1 MFPPIVFFAIF
12 FAACGYALWRGGAP
26 ERAVAACFLV
36 AGLAT
41 PLLDLPQVQRFYS
54 VAIGVFA
61 IDLLLLAALLAI
73 ALRAD
78 RFWPMLVASLQAIII
93 IAHLVKFANPEL
105 IRRAYAMMIALWTYP
120 QLLLLVA
127 GTVRHRRRLRRNGT
141 DSSWKGS
148 SAHSTKKRQSAGP
161 MP

>member
-1 MFPPIVFFAIF
+1 MFPPLVFFVVF

-26 ERAVAACFLV
+26 EREVAAAFLV

-54 VAIGVFA
+54 VSVSVFV
-61 IDLLLLAALLAI
+61 IDLLLLVALLAI

-93 IAHLVKFANPEL
+93 VAHLVKFANPEL
-105 IRRAYAMMIALWTYP
+105 IRRAYSMMIAVWSYP
-120 QLLLLVA
+120 QLILLVV
-127 GTVRHRRRLRRNGT
+127 GTVRHRKRLRQNGT
-141 DSSWKGS
+141 DSSCES
-148 SAHSTKKRQSAGP
+148 SSVPSMT
-161 MP
+161 

>member
-1 MFPPIVFFAIF
+1 MFPPAVFFTVF
-12 FAACGYALWRGGAP
+12 FVSCGYALWRGGAP
-26 ERAVAACFLV
+26 ERAVAVSFLV

-54 VAIGVFA
+54 VALGVLA

-78 RFWPMLVASLQAIII
+78 RFWPLLVVSLQAIII
-93 IAHLVKFANPEL
+93 IAHLVKLADPEL

-120 QLLLLVA
+120 QLILLVI

-141 DSSWKGS
+141 DSSWKSS
-148 SAHSTKKRQSAGP
+148 SARSTP
-161 MP
+161 